1 MISNEPYRTYNR
13 PMLTKSIMADLDE
26 EQIAVQNAGW
36 YEEQNIQQVLDME
49 VVAIHPETKEIELEG
64 GLKFVYTKLIYAL
77 GSECFIPPIA
87 GAEKEGVIAIRRLDD
102 TKKVAAM
109 LPDVEHV
116 VVIGGGVLGL
126 EAAWELKKAGCQ
138 VTVLEAAC
146 QLMGRQLDDAA
157 GEMLKHI
164 SEQQGVQ
171 IYTGVS
177 IASIDGEDN
186 VTGVTL
192 ADGRTFPAELVI
204 VSAGVRANT
213 VLAKTAGIE
222 VDRAVI
228 VNSKMET
235 NVPDI
240 YACGDCAQYDGLNY
254 AIWPEASEQG
264 KVAGANAAGEEMEY
278 ETVPA
283 ALSFHGMRTAL
294 FAAGD
299 NGKNPNLVY
308 KTIELKDMG
317 KKQYQKYYFL
327 NNRLCG
333 VILIGDVSRMA
344 EMTQALEEHV
354 QYQELKL

>member
-1 MISNEPYRTYNR
+1 
-13 PMLTKSIMADLDE
+13 
-26 EQIAVQNAGW
+26 
-36 YEEQNIQQVLDME
+36 
-49 VVAIHPETKEIELEG
+49 
-64 GLKFVYTKLIYAL
+64 
-77 GSECFIPPIA
+77 
-87 GAEKEGVIAIRRLDD
+87 
-102 TKKVAAM
+102 M

-192 ADGRTFPAELVI
+192 TDGRTFPAELVI

-213 VLAKTAGIE
+213 ALAKTAGIE

-264 KVAGANAAGEEMEY
+264 KWQER
-278 ETVPA
+278 
-283 ALSFHGMRTAL
+283 MR
-294 FAAGD
+294 
-299 NGKNPNLVY
+299 
-308 KTIELKDMG
+308 
-317 KKQYQKYYFL
+317 
-327 NNRLCG
+327 
-333 VILIGDVSRMA
+333 
-344 EMTQALEEHV
+344 
-354 QYQELKL
+354 QEKRWNMRQFRRH

>member
-1 MISNEPYRTYNR
+1 M
-13 PMLTKSIMADLDE
+13 
-26 EQIAVQNAGW
+26 
-36 YEEQNIQQVLDME
+36 
-49 VVAIHPETKEIELEG
+49 
-64 GLKFVYTKLIYAL
+64 
-77 GSECFIPPIA
+77 
-87 GAEKEGVIAIRRLDD
+87 
-102 TKKVAAM
+102 
-109 LPDVEHV
+109 
-116 VVIGGGVLGL
+116 
-126 EAAWELKKAGCQ
+126 
-138 VTVLEAAC
+138 
-146 QLMGRQLDDAA
+146 
-157 GEMLKHI
+157 
-164 SEQQGVQ
+164 Q

-294 FAAGD
+294 FAAGETVSEILFPEQPSLWRD
-299 NGKNPNLVY
+299 PDRGCEPYGGDDTGTGRACTVPGVKIVR
-308 KTIELKDMG
+308 
-317 KKQYQKYYFL
+317 
-327 NNRLCG
+327 NR
-333 VILIGDVSRMA
+333 IKR
-344 EMTQALEEHV
+344 
-354 QYQELKL
+354 

>member
-1 MISNEPYRTYNR
+1 M
-13 PMLTKSIMADLDE
+13 
-26 EQIAVQNAGW
+26 
-36 YEEQNIQQVLDME
+36 
-49 VVAIHPETKEIELEG
+49 
-64 GLKFVYTKLIYAL
+64 
-77 GSECFIPPIA
+77 
-87 GAEKEGVIAIRRLDD
+87 
-102 TKKVAAM
+102 
-109 LPDVEHV
+109 
-116 VVIGGGVLGL
+116 
-126 EAAWELKKAGCQ
+126 KKAGCQ

-171 IYTGVS
+171 IYTDVS

-228 VNSKMET
+228 VNTKMETNVPDISAGVRANTVLAKTAGIEVDRAVIVNTKMET

-240 YACGDCAQYDGLNY
+240 YACGDCAPYDGLNY
-254 AIWPEASEQG
+254 AIWTEASEQG

-278 ETVPA
+278 
-283 ALSFHGMRTAL
+283 
-294 FAAGD
+294 
-299 NGKNPNLVY
+299 
-308 KTIELKDMG
+308 
-317 KKQYQKYYFL
+317 
-327 NNRLCG
+327 
-333 VILIGDVSRMA
+333 
-344 EMTQALEEHV
+344 
-354 QYQELKL
+354 

>member
-1 MISNEPYRTYNR
+1 M
-13 PMLTKSIMADLDE
+13 
-26 EQIAVQNAGW
+26 
-36 YEEQNIQQVLDME
+36 
-49 VVAIHPETKEIELEG
+49 
-64 GLKFVYTKLIYAL
+64 
-77 GSECFIPPIA
+77 
-87 GAEKEGVIAIRRLDD
+87 IAIRRLDD

-222 VDRAVI
+222 VI
-228 VNSKMET
+228 V
-235 NVPDI
+235 
-240 YACGDCAQYDGLNY
+240 
-254 AIWPEASEQG
+254 
-264 KVAGANAAGEEMEY
+264 
-278 ETVPA
+278 
-283 ALSFHGMRTAL
+283 R
-294 FAAGD
+294 
-299 NGKNPNLVY
+299 
-308 KTIELKDMG
+308 
-317 KKQYQKYYFL
+317 
-327 NNRLCG
+327 
-333 VILIGDVSRMA
+333 
-344 EMTQALEEHV
+344 
-354 QYQELKL
+354 